1 MKNVERRIG
10 ITFLGLRLLVAPQV
24 RKQTPILHSTFII
37 LNLNQFFYLLTKQ
50 LSKVISPAKQ
60 RFMWAVTTHG
70 SLWRAVRCIS
80 LVVAASIVLS

>member
-60 RFMWAVTTHG
+60 RFMWAVTTHDPRG
-70 SLWRAVRCIS
+70 EYVI
-80 LVVAASIVLS
+80 VVEGMDHCGAQ